1 MSARQLKEE
10 LSKDQINRKLDST
23 YERLNHRLG
32 YLEARLDI
40 SIAKLQVI
48 IRNISLHT
56 YCAHDNAVSRKHTN
70 ISEVHTASVIWAM
83 MIMEAVRTSE
93 TLVYFYETTWRYFS
107 ECNLHTCHY
116 ENLKSHNM

>member
-48 IRNISLHT
+48 IRNISLHI
-56 YCAHDNAVSRKHTN
+56 YCAYDSAV
-70 ISEVHTASVIWAM
+70 
-83 MIMEAVRTSE
+83 
-93 TLVYFYETTWRYFS
+93 
-107 ECNLHTCHY
+107 
-116 ENLKSHNM
+116 

>member
-32 YLEARLDI
+32 YLEARLDV

-48 IRNISLHT
+48 IKN
-56 YCAHDNAVSRKHTN
+56 V
-70 ISEVHTASVIWAM
+70 
-83 MIMEAVRTSE
+83 TSH
-93 TLVYFYETTWRYFS
+93 LYDS
-107 ECNLHTCHY
+107 
-116 ENLKSHNM
+116 SQ